1 MCSVARMNMEQGR
14 ASVRIRVA
22 VSEDASSIASVLHES
37 FIEYEPL
44 YTQEGFNATTPVT
57 AQVKKRI
64 EEGPV
69 WVALDSDAAIVGTV
83 SVVPK
88 GESLYVRGMAIVPAA
103 RGRRIGESLLRQ
115 VEDFAAERGFKRLL
129 LSTTPFLERAIQLY
143 EHYGFKRSSGG
154 PDDLFGTP
162 LFTMEKILESPD

>member
-1 MCSVARMNMEQGR
+1 MDQGR
-14 ASVRIRVA
+14 SSVQIRLA

-37 FIEYEPL
+37 FLEYEPL
-44 YTQEGFNATTPVT
+44 YTQEGFTATTPGS
-57 AQVKKRI
+57 AQVKNRI

-69 WVALDSDAAIVGTV
+69 WVVSDNDAIVGTV

-103 RGRRIGESLLRQ
+103 RGRRIGELLLKQ

-143 EHYGFKRSSGG
+143 EHYGFQRTSGG
-154 PDDLFGTP
+154 PDNLFGTP

>member
-1 MCSVARMNMEQGR
+1 MPRMKMEQGR
-14 ASVRIRVA
+14 SSVRIRKA
-22 VSEDASSIASVLHES
+22 VSEDAASIASVLHES

-44 YTQEGFNATTPVT
+44 YTPEGFAATTPAT
-57 AQVKKRI
+57 AQVQNRI

-69 WVALDSDAAIVGTV
+69 WVVMDNDVMVGTV

-103 RGRRIGESLLRQ
+103 RGQRIGEMLLRQ
-115 VEDFAAERGFKRLL
+115 VEGFASEHGFKRLL

-143 EHYGFKRSSGG
+143 EHYGFKRSTEG
-154 PDDLFGTP
+154 PHDLSGTP